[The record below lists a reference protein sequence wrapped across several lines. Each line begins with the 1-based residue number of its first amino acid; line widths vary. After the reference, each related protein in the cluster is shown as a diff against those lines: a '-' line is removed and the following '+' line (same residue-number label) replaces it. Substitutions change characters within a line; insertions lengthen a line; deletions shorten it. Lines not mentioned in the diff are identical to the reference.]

1 VLASGTS
8 DPVDARPD
16 GLFPPPADRCAP
28 LYARGELG
36 VQCPEVPRRRTA
48 RACDGEPTTAVEDV
62 DIWALPEE
70 QVYEELGTSAQG
82 LTEDEAFA
90 RLQQHGPN
98 TLPTKVGRPIY
109 YRFLDQF
116 TTLFAFMLEAGA
128 LLVFIAAMLS
138 SGSSRQDNLNVTIA
152 IIAVVVLNATIGF
165 FQEYRAEKATEA
177 LQKLVPANAKV
188 VRDGEVTIVAAA
200 DLVPGDIIVLEEGD
214 SISADARVIRQYEMS
229 TINIALT
236 GESDAVRKTAD
247 PIIEEELAVI
257 NMPNLVFMGTSV
269 AAGTGRAV
277 VFNTGLKTEFG
288 RIFTLTAGVSEEK
301 SPLQR
306 EIDKMARTVSIMA
319 IIVGV
324 ALFFMGPFLQL
335 GWIGA
340 LLFAMGVMVC
350 FVPEGLPATLSVAL
364 AVGVQR
370 MAKLNA
376 LIKRLSGVE
385 TLGCTNVVCTDKTG
399 TLTKAEMTVKVLY
412 VGGEEIEVTGA
423 GYAPEGE
430 FAIGDTTLPKNEA
443 KRRLELMMRA
453 MTFCND
459 ARVLPPSEDKG
470 WRVIG
475 DPTEGCLLVAAQK
488 SGFDLVNELIERP
501 KIYELPFESVRKRM
515 SVVHVEGD
523 GQKAYVK
530 GAPSETIGRCTH
542 VRLDGQVVPL
552 TDELR
557 EQVTAQNDE
566 MSRQALRVLAV
577 CERDLPQEL
586 TEYRPE
592 TVETDLTFLGLVGMI
607 DPPRPEV
614 TEAVEH
620 ALAAGIRI
628 IMVTGDYGLTAEAI
642 ARRIGIVRGDR
653 HVRVITGVDLADM
666 GVDDL
671 KAELQKKQ
679 DVIFAR
685 VAPEHKMEV
694 VSALKAMGE
703 IVAVTGDGVNDA
715 PALKKADIGV
725 AMGIT
730 GTDVAREAAI
740 MILLDDSFASIVK
753 AVEQG
758 RGVYANVKKMVTYIF
773 SHNFAEL
780 FPYVFAVLGGVHMV
794 PLGAIQILSIDLG
807 SDVLPGLAL
816 GTEPPEPGVMS
827 QPPRPRTERVLS
839 RATLRRVVFV
849 GAIQSVFAVTGFL
862 YVLLSHHWPWG
873 DASWANPSNAHY
885 AIYLEAV
892 TMTQAA
898 IVAGQVAN
906 GFGCRTERESLFKI
920 GLFSNKWIVFSEIF
934 AVGLMCAISYV
945 PFLQGIL
952 KTGPLSLADWGF
964 LAVATVTLFFAE
976 EARKWLS
983 RRRDARAAASS
994 TTTTGR
1000 ETA

>member
-1 VLASGTS
+1 MLTDTAKTPAPAETGEAEKLSIWSLSESEVFERLQTS
-8 DPVDARPD
+8 
-16 GLFPPPADRCAP
+16 
-28 LYARGELG
+28 
-36 VQCPEVPRRRTA
+36 PR
-48 RACDGEPTTAVEDV
+48 
-62 DIWALPEE
+62 
-70 QVYEELGTSAQG
+70 G
-82 LTEDEAFA
+82 LTEDEAFR
-90 RLQQHGPN
+90 RLREHGRN
-98 TLPTKVGRPIY
+98 VLPTKVGRPIVF
-109 YRFLDQF
+109 RFFDQF
-116 TTLFAFMLEAGA
+116 KTLFAIMLEVGA
-128 LLVFIAAMLS
+128 LLVFIAALLS

-152 IIAVVVLNATIGF
+152 IIGVVVLNATIGF

-177 LQKLVPANAKV
+177 LQKLVPQNAKV
-188 VRDGEVTIVAAA
+188 IREGETTIVAAA
-200 DLVPGDIIVLEEGD
+200 DLVPGDVIQLEEGD
-214 SISADARVIRQYEMS
+214 SVSADARLIRQYEMS
-229 TINIALT
+229 TNNIALT
-236 GESDAVRKTAD
+236 GESDAMRKTAD
-247 PIIEEELAVI
+247 PILEENLASI

-269 AAGTGRAV
+269 AAGTGQAV
-277 VFNTGLKTEFG
+277 IFATGLRTEFG
-288 RIFTLTAGVSEEK
+288 RIFSLTAGVAEEK

-306 EIDKMARTVSIMA
+306 EIDRMARTVSIMA
-319 IIVGV
+319 IVVGV
-324 ALFFMGPFLQL
+324 LLFFMGPFLQL

-364 AVGVQR
+364 AVGIQR
-370 MAKLNA
+370 MAKRNA

-385 TLGCTNVVCTDKTG
+385 TLGCTNVICTDKTG
-399 TLTKAEMTVKVLY
+399 TLTKAEMTVKELY
-412 VGGEEIEVTGA
+412 AGGTVIEVTGA
-423 GYAPEGE
+423 GYEPVGD
-430 FAIGDTTLPKNEA
+430 FVVGDTALPKDEA
-443 KRRLELMMRA
+443 RKRLDSLLRA
-453 MTFCND
+453 MTFAND
-459 ARVLPPSEDKG
+459 AKVLAPSDDKS

-488 SGFDLVNELIERP
+488 AGFDLAAELMERP

-515 SVVHVEGD
+515 SVIHVEDD

-530 GAPSETIGRCTH
+530 GAPSETIPHCTR
-542 VRLDGQVVPL
+542 VRLDGEVVPM

-557 EQVTAQNDE
+557 ARITSQNDD
-566 MSRQALRVLAV
+566 MSREALRVLAIA
-577 CERDLPQEL
+577 ERELSTDLTDYTPD
-586 TEYRPE
+586 

-614 TEAVEH
+614 TEAVEQ

-642 ARRIGIVRGDR
+642 ARRIGIVRGDKA
-653 HVRVITGVDLADM
+653 VRVITGVDLEAMSD
-666 GVDDL
+666 DDL
-671 KAELQKKQ
+671 KSELAKPQ

-694 VSALKAMGE
+694 VSALKEMNE

-839 RATLRRVVFV
+839 RNTLKRVVFI
-849 GAIQSVFAVTGFL
+849 GAIQSVFSVSGFL
-862 YVLLSHHWPWG
+862 YVLLSHGWPWG
-873 DASWANPSNAHY
+873 DASWADPSSAHY

-898 IVAGQVAN
+898 IVAGQIAN
-906 GFGCRTERESLFKI
+906 GFACRTERESLFKVGI
-920 GLFSNKWIVFSEIF
+920 FRNKWIVFSEIV
-934 AVGLMCAISYV
+934 AVLLMCAISYV
-945 PFLQGIL
+945 PFLQNIL
-952 KTGPLSLADWGF
+952 KTGPLTPADWGF
-964 LAVATVTLFFAE
+964 LVVAAVTLFFAE
-976 EARKWLS
+976 EGRKWMM
-983 RRRDARAAASS
+983 RRKSAQAEGVSA
-994 TTTTGR
+994 
-1000 ETA
+1000 